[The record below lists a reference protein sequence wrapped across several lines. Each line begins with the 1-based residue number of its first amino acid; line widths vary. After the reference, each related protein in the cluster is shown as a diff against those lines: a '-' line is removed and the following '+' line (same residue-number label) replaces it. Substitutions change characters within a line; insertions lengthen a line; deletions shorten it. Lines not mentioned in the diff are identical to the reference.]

1 MSSNNKQQ
9 LLEQQQHDRELIVRV
24 YALFRLLIASI
35 ILVLAVPEINAAM
48 NIEPLPWFALSSALY
63 MATAILTAVIVFRH
77 LSTQESSTLLML
89 WTDILLLPLIT
100 INAGDFATSIG
111 MLLALSFLLGS
122 LSLQQGYAVRALAA
136 AIFLITAL
144 WISQSFST
152 GSNLNLR
159 NSLSMG
165 FAYLIIGFLSLRL
178 ARYLNI
184 TEKIVLQQ
192 HLSLKNQID
201 VNAFIIQQLH
211 SGALVVD
218 PGHRIK
224 YGNDAAWQM
233 LGRSPESSNQQ
244 LASLSDDLDTALQKW
259 QKTTTASQQTPS
271 VHLKQGVSVRFT
283 DFGSSTDGGVLI
295 NLEDQKDA
303 ARQAQQLKL
312 ASLGKLTAGVAH
324 EIRNPLSAIHQA
336 AQLLEES
343 SSHDPQQMRLLEI
356 IQTNTRRMNK
366 QVEEILQLSRRTPNS
381 ESIQLNQWLLP
392 LLDEYRNSSLAENNQ
407 LLLQLP
413 DIPCPINF
421 DAEQLRQVLLNLITN
436 AQQHSSTA
444 EGELIISVS
453 VDCAGADKITTIDVA
468 DNGEAIPQEQTG
480 KLFDPFY
487 TTHNTGTGLGLYLS
501 RELCLNNNADL
512 EFIRTESSNIFRI
525 SANLKI
531 IVDSIA
537 VTDSFINA

>member
-1 MSSNNKQQ
+1 MRSNNKQQ

-24 YALFRLLIASI
+24 YALFRLLIASTM
-35 ILVLAVPEINAAM
+35 LALTVLAKINAAM

-100 INAGDFATSIG
+100 INAGNFSTSIG

-152 GSNLNLR
+152 GSNLNLS
-159 NSLSMG
+159 NSLSLG
-165 FAYLIIGFLSLRL
+165 LAYLMIGFLSLRL

-184 TEKIVLQQ
+184 TEEIVLQQ

-201 VNAFIIQQLH
+201 VNAFIIQQLR

-233 LGRSPESSNQQ
+233 LGCSPESSNQQ
-244 LASLSDDLDTALQKW
+244 LASLSEDLDTALQKW
-259 QKTTTASQQTPS
+259 QETTTASQQTSS
-271 VHLKQGVSVRFT
+271 VHLKQDVSVRFT
-283 DFGSSTDGGVLI
+283 DFGSSADGGVLI
-295 NLEDQKDA
+295 TLEDQKDA

-356 IQTNTRRMNK
+356 IQTNTRRMNS

-381 ESIQLNQWLLP
+381 ESIQLKQWLQP
-392 LLDEYRNSSLAENNQ
+392 LIDEYRNSSLAENNQ

-444 EGELIISVS
+444 EGELIVSVS
-453 VDCAGADKITTIDVA
+453 VDCAGMDKTTTIDVE
-468 DNGEAIPQEQTG
+468 DNGEAIPQEQAG

-512 EFIRTESSNIFRI
+512 EFIPMKNSNIFRI
-525 SANLKI
+525 SLKE
-531 IVDSIA
+531 
-537 VTDSFINA
+537 